1 MTTPQTDPTKG
12 IKADDAR
19 PGKAA
24 APGAK
29 PATRKTH
36 GLDPAQRQA
45 ILDAQGSRCAIC
57 GTRQTGKPGG
67 RLAVDHDHA
76 HCPGRSGCVECV
88 RGLLCVRCNNL
99 LRSARDDKAILRKAI
114 SYLAGPR
121 TPLGPKPAV
130 DRPSTVPSAS
140 HLAMLFPNDDY
151 RLLPMAGR
159 RDRLFMNLL
168 QDPLSPQTVAE
179 VSWMENHDRTG
190 LAMAMARMDRK
201 GRNGSFEAWFR
212 AAIDRILAGP
222 DRATFAAAVRAEERR
237 LASNQREPVI
247 KIDPT
252 STRGT
257 MDGRITVD
265 GVNLE
270 DINAFLRRKASQ
282 DALDQPTE

>member
-1 MTTPQTDPTKG
+1 MTTPKTNPTKG
-12 IKADDAR
+12 IKAGDAR

-24 APGAK
+24 EPGPKPGAK
-29 PATRKTH
+29 PAKRKTH

-45 ILDAQGSRCAIC
+45 ILEAQGSRCAIC

-76 HCPGRSGCVECV
+76 HCPGPSGCAECV

-99 LRSARDDKAILRKAI
+99 LRSARDDRAILRKAI

-121 TPLGPKPAV
+121 APLGPRPTV
-130 DRPSTVPSAS
+130 DRPSTVDRLSTGPSPS

-168 QDPLSPQTVAE
+168 ADPLSPQTVAE

-201 GRNGSFEAWFR
+201 GRNGAFEAWFGR
-212 AAIDRILAGP
+212 RSNGSSPGP
-222 DRATFAAAVRAEERR
+222 IARR
-237 LASNQREPVI
+237 SPRP
-247 KIDPT
+247 
-252 STRGT
+252 SGTR
-257 MDGRITVD
+257 
-265 GVNLE
+265 
-270 DINAFLRRKASQ
+270 S
-282 DALDQPTE
+282 DA